1 MNKLPFEK
9 GVQALNMLVEGSSMR
24 SISRV
29 VGIDMGA
36 VTKLLVDAGEACM
49 AYHDEAVR
57 NIPARHV
64 QCDELWAFCY
74 AKQKNMERA
83 KGVVD
88 KAGDVW
94 TWTAVDSDT
103 KLIISWLVGGRDSGN
118 ALEFL
123 DDLHKRVADRI
134 QLSTDGHGAYRAA
147 VEDAFGADVDYAQLI
162 KLYGKSPE
170 EEAQWRYSPAQ
181 CVGIRKVSVSGR
193 PNMDE
198 LSTS

>member
-134 QLSTDGHGAYRAA
+134 QLSTDGHSAYRAA

-170 EEAQWRYSPAQ
+170 EEA
-181 CVGIRKVSVSGR
+181 
-193 PNMDE
+193 
-198 LSTS
+198 